1 MSLLTKKALAEALK
15 KLMQTSTL
23 AKITVNDVVEEC
35 GVTRRTL
42 YYHFHDLYDLLEWIY
57 MTETKE
63 VLGDNRTYRTW
74 ETGFL
79 ALMLYLKANKKMV
92 MNTYHSVERDI
103 LENHLYN
110 EIFKLIYSVVEELA
124 KGLGLADG
132 DKKYVAKIYKILF
145 TGIILDWIKNDMDEE
160 PDELARN
167 VDQIVKGEIY
177 RALLKYM
184 NEEEQVSCEKKE
196 A

>member
-15 KLMQTSTL
+15 KQMQTSTL
-23 AKITVNDVVEEC
+23 SKITVHDVAEEC

-57 MTETKE
+57 ITETKE

-79 ALMLYLKANKKMV
+79 SLLQYLKANKRMV
-92 MNTYHSVERDI
+92 LNTYHSVERDI
-103 LENHLYN
+103 LENHLYS

-124 KGLGLADG
+124 KGLNISDK

-145 TGIILDWIKNDMDEE
+145 TGIILDWIKSDLDEE
-160 PDELARN
+160 PEDLARN
-167 VDQIVKGEIY
+167 VDRIVKGEIY
-177 RALLKYM
+177 RALLKYT
-184 NEEEQVSCEKKE
+184 KE
-196 A
+196 DEAAS